1 MTKINAKE
9 LVEKFKKI
17 EDELIEIL
25 KVKPLEFSQDEKKQV
40 VKTEIKKYIKKVEK
54 ARALFDEYESLAVE
68 IEKLTSK
75 KDEEMLKNIEELAS
89 SREEMVSDEY
99 EDIQVVV
106 EDKIVSVKKKKNKPS
121 TKEF

>member
-1 MTKINAKE
+1 MTKANAKE

-25 KVKPLEFSQDEKKQV
+25 KIKPLEFSEDEKKQV
-40 VKTEIKKYIKKVEK
+40 VKSEIKKYIKKVEK
-54 ARALFDEYESLAVE
+54 ARVLFDEYEGLAAE

-75 KDEEMLKNIEELAS
+75 KDEEMLKNVEELAS
-89 SREEMVSDEY
+89 SREELHSDEY
-99 EDIQVVV
+99 EDVQVVV
-106 EDKIVSVKKKKNKPS
+106 DDKTVSVKKKKNKPA